1 VSYRDDLAN
10 PPSEAKSNRSQS
22 MRGNFGIEEDVPMDQ
37 EINQDAVS
45 DHSGNNMMLASKD
58 ELAGLNEVDFYMT
71 QAQ

>member
-1 VSYRDDLAN
+1 
-10 PPSEAKSNRSQS
+10 
-22 MRGNFGIEEDVPMDQ
+22 MDQ